1 MFGLFKSKQPTPG
14 RGLYLV
20 NVKVARGSN
29 TRMPKALAGAYVS
42 AYVAANNHESATTLA
57 VTRLTAQ
64 GYEFLD
70 TQGPITRL
78 DHRQWSAHVAQSWP
92 EFIDELP
99 KQNEI
104 AESLQSEM
112 VFFGPFVGYE
122 RTGWAGR

>member
-29 TRMPKALAGAYVS
+29 TRMPKALAG

-104 AESLQSEM
+104 AEGLQGEM

-122 RTGWAGR
+122 RVERADR